1 MTWFSS
7 SYAALMAWMSFR
19 SADNSKSR
27 HLEATSSLRHTGD
40 MATAEE
46 KRLDL
51 YNGLQEVLGTHR
63 TTTLM
68 TYLPSVESPDLLTK
82 TEFRTE
88 MAEFRS
94 EIRGQL
100 DKINSRIDRVLLAV
114 VGSLVAIVAAVF
126 TAG

>member
-1 MTWFSS
+1 
-7 SYAALMAWMSFR
+7 
-19 SADNSKSR
+19 
-27 HLEATSSLRHTGD
+27 

-51 YNGLQEVLGTHR
+51 YDGPQEALGTER
-63 TTTLM
+63 ATTLM
-68 TYLPSVESPDLLTK
+68 TYLPSIESPDLLTK
-82 TEFRTE
+82 SEFRNE

-100 DKINSRIDRVLLAV
+100 EKINNRIDRVLLAL